1 MTTIDNDELPPTGI
15 GATTSGP
22 GPLALARR
30 EVGPAPERSGPVRP
44 TAAPRRLE
52 RPGGG
57 VPAALLIVDGLAVL
71 AAVAAVGRCDLV
83 GALWAASGVFPVL
96 VLFNSAGG
104 LYRTRLAPSVLDEL
118 PGLSGRAF
126 AAAAFALTLDRCLH
140 GLWPSAVP
148 EDGRLLLG
156 LLLCQLALDL
166 PGRAVVYALLRRERR
181 RKPRPTLIAGAG
193 PIGRRVAAALLD
205 HPEYG
210 LRPVGY
216 IDSAPLSDPA
226 EEDVLGAAPA
236 PAPGPVAALA
246 PGHAADLAANLGPGL
261 AADLVPV
268 LGGPQALDLEIAGQ
282 DITAVVITCGGG
294 DDAEAARTLRTATR
308 YGCEV
313 WFVPGVPDFA
323 AFEIGNRRAA
333 AVDHLWGF
341 PCLRL
346 GQSAMDRPTWAVKR
360 CADALLAGA
369 GLLLVAPVLA
379 ACALAVRLDGGPGV
393 IFRQER
399 VGLDG
404 RPFTVLKFRTLRPDD
419 DNESATRWNIS
430 QDHRLGSTGRFL
442 RRTSLDELPQLWNV
456 LRGEMSL
463 VGPRPERPYFV
474 ARFTHAHQSYGDRHR
489 VPVGITGFAQVN
501 GLRGDTSIED
511 RTRFDNYYI
520 ESWSLWQDIK
530 ILLRTLISVLRPG
543 GS

>member
-1 MTTIDNDELPPTGI
+1 MTTIDNDELPPPGV
-15 GATTSGP
+15 GATTSGQ
-22 GPLALARR
+22 GLLALARR
-30 EVGPAPERSGPVRP
+30 AAGTAPDRTAPIRPAAG
-44 TAAPRRLE
+44 PRRLE
-52 RPGGG
+52 RPSGG

-71 AAVAAVGRCDLV
+71 AAVAAVGRCDLL
-83 GALWAASGVFPVL
+83 GALWAASGLFPVL

-104 LYRTRLAPSVLDEL
+104 LYRTRLAPSALDEL
-118 PGLSGRAF
+118 PGLSGRAI
-126 AAAAFALTLDRCLH
+126 ASAAFALTLDRCLH

-148 EDGRLLLG
+148 EDGRLLVA

-166 PGRAVVYALLRRERR
+166 PGRAVVYAVLRRERR
-181 RKPRPTLIAGAG
+181 RNPRPTLIAGAG
-193 PIGRRVAAALLD
+193 QIGRRVAAALLD

-216 IDSAPLSDPA
+216 IDSAPLFRAA
-226 EEDVLGAAPA
+226 EEDVLAGAP
-236 PAPGPVAALA
+236 ALA
-246 PGHAADLAANLGPGL
+246 PGLTPGMAPGM

-268 LGGPQALDLEIAGQ
+268 LGGPEALDLEFAGQ
-282 DITAVVITCGGG
+282 DVTDVIITCGGG
-294 DDAEAARTLRTATR
+294 DDAEAARTLRVATR
-308 YGCEV
+308 HGCEV

-323 AFEIGNRRAA
+323 AFEFGNRRAA

-360 CADALLAGA
+360 CVDALLAGA
-369 GLLLVAPVLA
+369 GLLLVAPLLA

-419 DNESATRWNIS
+419 ENESATRWNIS

-474 ARFTHAHQSYGDRHR
+474 ARFSHAHQSYGDRHR
-489 VPVGITGFAQVN
+489 VPVGITGFAQVH

-520 ESWSLWQDIK
+520 ESWSLWQDVK
-530 ILLRTLISVLRPG
+530 ILLRTLASVLRPG

>member
-1 MTTIDNDELPPTGI
+1 MTTIDNDELPPPGI
-15 GATTSGP
+15 AAAAITTSGQ
-22 GPLALARR
+22 GLLALARR
-30 EVGPAPERSGPVRP
+30 ATGTAEDRTAPVRP
-44 TAAPRRLE
+44 AAGPRRTE

-57 VPAALLIVDGLAVL
+57 VPAALLTVDGLAVL
-71 AAVAAVGRCDLV
+71 VAVTAVGRCDLF
-83 GALWAASGVFPVL
+83 GALWAASGLFPVL

-104 LYRTRLAPSVLDEL
+104 LYRTRLAPSALDEL
-118 PGLSGRAF
+118 PGLSGRAV
-126 AAAAFALTLDRCLH
+126 ASAAFALTLDRCLH
-140 GLWPSAVP
+140 GLWPSAIP

-166 PGRAVVYALLRRERR
+166 PGRAAVYAVLRRSRR
-181 RKPRPTLIAGAG
+181 RNPRPTLIAGAG
-193 PIGRRVAAALLD
+193 QSGRRVAAALLD

-216 IDSAPLSDPA
+216 IDSAPPFRPA
-226 EEDVLGAAPA
+226 EEDVLAAAP
-236 PAPGPVAALA
+236 VLA
-246 PGHAADLAANLGPGL
+246 PGLAGGI
-261 AADLVPV
+261 VPV
-268 LGGPQALDLEIAGQ
+268 LGGPEALDLEIAGQ
-282 DITAVVITCGGG
+282 DITDVIITCGGS

-308 YGCEV
+308 HGCEV
-313 WFVPGVPDFA
+313 WFVPAVPDFA
-323 AFEIGNRRAA
+323 AFEFGNRRAA

-346 GQSAMDRPTWAVKR
+346 GQSAMDRPTWVVKR
-360 CADALLAGA
+360 GVDALLAGV
-369 GLLLVAPVLA
+369 GLLLAAPLLA

-404 RPFTVLKFRTLRPDD
+404 RPFTVLKFRTLRPEDET
-419 DNESATRWNIS
+419 ESATRWNIS
-430 QDHRLGSTGRFL
+430 QDHRLGCTGRFL

-474 ARFTHAHQSYGDRHR
+474 ARFTHAYQSYGDRHR
-489 VPVGITGFAQVN
+489 VPAGITGFAQIH

-511 RTRFDNYYI
+511 RARFDNYYI
-520 ESWSLWQDIK
+520 ESWSLWQDVK
-530 ILLRTLISVLRPG
+530 ILLRTLASVLRPG

>member
-1 MTTIDNDELPPTGI
+1 MTTIDNDELPPADVT
-15 GATTSGP
+15 ATTSGQ
-22 GPLALARR
+22 GLLALARKPAGAAR
-30 EVGPAPERSGPVRP
+30 DRPAPLH
-44 TAAPRRLE
+44 AAGPRRE
-52 RPGGG
+52 HPGSG
-57 VPAALLIVDGLAVL
+57 VPAALLAVDGLAVL
-71 AAVAAVGRCDLV
+71 AAVAAAGRCDLL
-83 GALWAASGVFPVL
+83 GALWAACGLFPVL
-96 VLFNSAGG
+96 VLFNAVGG
-104 LYRTRLAPSVLDEL
+104 LYRTRLAPSVLDEV
-118 PGLSGRAF
+118 PGLSGRAV

-156 LLLCQLALDL
+156 LLCCQLALDL
-166 PGRAVVYALLRRERR
+166 PGRAAVYALLRRARR
-181 RKPRPTLIAGAG
+181 RSPRPTLIAGAG
-193 PIGRRVAAALLD
+193 QIGRSVVAALLA

-216 IDSAPLSDPA
+216 IDSEPLPGPA
-226 EEDVLGAAPA
+226 GTPVLTAPA
-236 PAPGPVAALA
+236 PAVPAMAGPGPAAPALGTAPALA
-246 PGHAADLAANLGPGL
+246 AAA
-261 AADLVPV
+261 VPV
-268 LGGPQALDLEIAGQ
+268 LGGPEALDLEIAGQ
-282 DITAVVITCGGG
+282 DVTDVIITSGGG

-308 YGCEV
+308 HGCAV
-313 WFVPGVPDFA
+313 WFVPGVPDFG
-323 AFEIGNRRAA
+323 AFEFGNRRAA
-333 AVDHLWGF
+333 TGDHLWGF

-360 CADALLAGA
+360 CVDALLAGG

-379 ACALAVRLDGGPGV
+379 ACALAVRIDGGPGV

-404 RPFTVLKFRTLRPDD
+404 RTFTVLKFRTLRPDD
-419 DNESATRWNIS
+419 DHESATRWNIA
-430 QDHRLGSTGRFL
+430 QDHRLGPTGRFL

-474 ARFTHAHQSYGDRHR
+474 ARFSHAYQQYGDRHR
-489 VPVGITGFAQVN
+489 VPVGITGFAQVH

-520 ESWSLWQDIK
+520 ESWSLWQDVK
-530 ILLRTLISVLRPG
+530 ILLRTLASVLRPG